1 MEDNDVKIFT
11 GGSKASDR
19 DSTDLDIRV
28 LAEELKRNMVNGN
41 AAKAKELGK
50 TLAGLTPDS
59 DGLSDELKAILS
71 DRAVTNDLKLQLR
84 ILMVFAAENTLFRL
98 LPPLVAATASDA
110 LYDKL
115 RRHEYDFY
123 ENVSGGTSFT
133 FYYLAVKKD
142 DPNKAI
148 GESFAMLC
156 NADNNAVIR
165 YLGQQT
171 FALMCAQI
179 EGMIADYA
187 FEQ

>member
-1 MEDNDVKIFT
+1 MEDNDMKIFN
-11 GGSKASDR
+11 GGNKTEEH
-19 DSTDLDIRV
+19 DSVDLDIIV
-28 LAEELKRNMVNGN
+28 LAEELKRNMANGN

-50 TLAGLTPDS
+50 QLAGFTPDS
-59 DGLSDELKAILS
+59 DDLSEELKAILS
-71 DRAVTNDLKLQLR
+71 DRSVTSDIKLQLR
-84 ILMVFAAENTLFRL
+84 ILMVFAAENTLFRM

-115 RRHEYDFY
+115 RRNEYDFY
-123 ENVSGGTSFT
+123 ETVSGGTSFT

-142 DPNKAI
+142 DASKAI

-171 FALMCAQI
+171 FTLMCSQI
-179 EGMIADYA
+179 ERMIEERS
-187 FEQ
+187 FEK

>member
-1 MEDNDVKIFT
+1 MEDNDVKIFNAGNKT
-11 GGSKASDR
+11 EHR
-19 DSTDLDIRV
+19 DTTDLDIIV
-28 LAEELKRNMVNGN
+28 LAEELKRNMANGN

-50 TLAGLTPDS
+50 LLAGMTPDS
-59 DGLSDELKAILS
+59 DDLNDELKAILA
-71 DRAVTNDLKLQLR
+71 DRSVTNDIKLQLR
-84 ILMVFAAENTLFRL
+84 ILMVFAAEHTLFRL

-115 RRHEYDFY
+115 RRDEYEFY
-123 ENVSGGTSFT
+123 ETVSGGTSFT

-142 DPNKAI
+142 DANKAI

-179 EGMIADYA
+179 ESMIEERS
-187 FEQ
+187 FEK

>member
-11 GGSKASDR
+11 AGNKSSDH

-28 LAEELKRNMVNGN
+28 LAEELKRNMANGN

-50 TLAGLTPDS
+50 KLAGFTPDC
-59 DGLSDELKAILS
+59 DELNDELKAILS
-71 DRAVTNDLKLQLR
+71 DRSVTNDLKLQLR

-115 RRHEYDFY
+115 RRQEYDFY
-123 ENVSGGTSFT
+123 ENVAGGTSFT

-142 DPNKAI
+142 DANKAI

-179 EGMIADYA
+179 ESMIAAYE
-187 FEQ
+187 FEE